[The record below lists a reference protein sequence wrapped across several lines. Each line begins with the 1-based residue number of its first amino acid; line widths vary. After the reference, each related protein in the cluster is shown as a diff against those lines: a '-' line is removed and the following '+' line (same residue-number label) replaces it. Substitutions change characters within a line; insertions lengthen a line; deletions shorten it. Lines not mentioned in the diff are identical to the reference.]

1 MSKISKI
8 LIPILLLSLCAPAFA
23 GKRDQ
28 ARKLYSSLTG
38 LTPTEA
44 EVTIIAGKLAAGKSM
59 EVAQDIIDS
68 RAGLVSKGAFY
79 NVTVKNFATPW
90 TNVDYTK
97 MFPLTDLSAT
107 VIGYVRDNRPFNDIL
122 HNNSVYMAAGI
133 KMSGKVNTTSVTN
146 PSQMLY
152 TNSSSR
158 RDGVTAAQIAD
169 DCEGVPVCTFC
180 KQIPLADRRGRV
192 IFVDPLIS
200 NGTEKLCTY
209 TTMTYSNFVY
219 GRSNDRYY
227 IPHLDTSLST
237 NLIKHTNAHFDDIEN
252 QGLRLD
258 DSRLLVH
265 KSQEV
270 RLHQDAQAISG
281 LFTTR
286 AWGKAN
292 MTAGTNRRSFQSAM
306 ANFFC
311 KEMMDINDTNT
322 PDYRVRQDLDRSPG
336 GDSATFKNLC
346 VGCHAVMDS
355 HMGAFAYYDF
365 PDGAIVYNQGA
376 VVAKMTHNAIFPE
389 GFITQDDGWVN
400 NSLEGQNASFEWG
413 ALPGGQGVNS
423 LASMYSE
430 TKEFHRCMAKQ
441 VYKTVCYKDAVSALE
456 KDLVSKLSTYYQND
470 NFNMKNLF
478 MKTSLAC
485 MGQ

>member
-1 MSKISKI
+1 MSKIRKV
-8 LIPILLLSLCAPAFA
+8 LIPIVVLCLCLPAFA
-23 GKRDQ
+23 GRREQ

-44 EVTIIAGKLAAGKSM
+44 EITIIAGKLAAGKSM
-59 EVAQDIIDS
+59 EVSLDIIDS
-68 RAGLVSKGAFY
+68 RAGLSSKGSFY
-79 NVTVKNFATPW
+79 NVTVKNFASPW

-133 KMSGKVNTTSVTN
+133 KMSGKVSSTSTTN
-146 PSQMLY
+146 PSQMIY

-158 RDGVTAAQIAD
+158 INT
-169 DCEGVPVCTFC
+169 CSGVPACTFC

-192 IFVDPLIS
+192 LFVDPLIS
-200 NGTEKLCTY
+200 NGTEKLCTF
-209 TTMTYSNFVY
+209 TTMTYSDFVD
-219 GRSNDRYY
+219 GRSNDKYY
-227 IPHLDTSLST
+227 IPHLDTTLST
-237 NLIKHTNAHFDDIEN
+237 NLIKHTNAHYDDIEN

-258 DSRLLVH
+258 DTRLLVH

-292 MTAGTNRRSFQSAM
+292 MTAGTNRRNFQSAM

-311 KEMMDINDTNT
+311 KDMMDVNDTNT
-322 PDYRVRQDLDRSPG
+322 PDFRVRRDVDRSPG
-336 GDSATFKNLC
+336 GDSATFKALC
-346 VGCHAVMDS
+346 VGCHSVMDS
-355 HMGAFAYYDF
+355 HAGAFAYYDF
-365 PDGAIVYNQGA
+365 PDGAITYNQG
-376 VVAKMTHNAIFPE
+376 VVVPKMNHNAIFPE
-389 GFITQDDGWVN
+389 GFITQDDGWMN
-400 NSLEGQNASFEWG
+400 NSLEGQNANFEWG
-413 ALPGGQGVNS
+413 SLPGGQGVKS
-423 LASMYSE
+423 LALMYSE

-441 VYKTVCYKDAVSALE
+441 VYKTVCYKEAKSAVEL
-456 KDLVSKLSTYYQND
+456 DLVGKLSTYYQND
-470 NFNMKNLF
+470 NYNMKNLF

>member
-1 MSKISKI
+1 MNKIGEI
-8 LIPILLLSLCAPAFA
+8 LIPFLLVALSSTAFA
-23 GKRDQ
+23 GRRDQ

-38 LTPTEA
+38 LTATEQ
-44 EVTIIAGKLAAGKSM
+44 EVSIIAGKLTAGQSM
-59 EVAQDIIDS
+59 EVAEDIIDS
-68 RAGLVSKGAFY
+68 RAGLSSMGSFY
-79 NVTVKNFATPW
+79 NITVKNFASPW

-107 VIGYVRDNRPFNDIL
+107 VIGYVRDNRPFNEIL

-133 KMSGKVNTTSVTN
+133 KMSGKVISNST
-146 PSQMLY
+146 
-152 TNSSSR
+152 TNSSQLIYTDSSSR
-158 RDGVTAAQIAD
+158 LNT
-169 DCEGVPVCTFC
+169 CSGVPECTFC
-180 KQIPLADRRGRV
+180 KQIPTGDRNGRF
-192 IFVDPLIS
+192 IFVDPLIA
-200 NGTEKLCTY
+200 NGTEKLCTF
-209 TTMTYSNFVY
+209 TTMTSSEFIA
-219 GRSNDRYY
+219 GRSNDRYL
-227 IPHLDTSLST
+227 IPHLDTTLST
-237 NLIKHTNAHFDDIEN
+237 NLIKHTNAHYDDIEN
-252 QGLRLD
+252 QGLSLH

-281 LFTTR
+281 LFSTR

-292 MTAGTNRRSFQSAM
+292 MTAGTNRRNFQSAM
-306 ANFFC
+306 KNFFC
-311 KEMMDINDTNT
+311 KDMMDINDTNT
-322 PDYRVRQDLDRSPG
+322 PDFRVRRDVDRSPG
-336 GDSATFKNLC
+336 GDSETFKSLC

-355 HMGAFAYYDF
+355 HAGAFAYYDF
-365 PDGAIVYNQGA
+365 PDGAIVYNQG
-376 VVAKMTHNAIFPE
+376 VVVPKMNHNSIFPE
-389 GFITQDDGWVN
+389 GFITQDDGWMN

-413 ALPGGQGVNS
+413 SLPGGQGITS

-441 VYKTVCYKDAVSALE
+441 VFKTVCYKEATSEIEL
-456 KDLVSKLSTYYQND
+456 DLVGKLSTYYQND